1 MDTTTDLLV
10 ILLYLSAL
18 YSVLGLLAAAAEAI
32 AARRS
37 WRGLPLVQRRP
48 RRARPRRRT
57 DRDLPGALRRPSAAP
72 GYVATVYAARSY
84 AVSAAKTAGSRSGSF
99 ST

>member
-57 DRDLPGALRRPSAAP
+57 DRDLPGALRRPVCRP
-72 GYVATVYAARSY
+72 RHWPPLAARSY

>member
-1 MDTTTDLLV
+1 MDITTDLLV

-57 DRDLPGALRRPSAAP
+57 DRDLPVTLRRPAAP
-72 GYVATVYAARSY
+72 PGTAARGY